1 MIFIR
6 LMTDAEFEAECVSD
20 SELEAA
26 GFMYDVLAK
35 EGWDGWLK
43 RNDEAVS
50 WLSLRFA
57 PSRFFVTLWDRS

>member
-1 MIFIR
+1 
-6 LMTDAEFEAECVSD
+6 MTDAEFEAECVSD

-43 RNDEAVS
+43 RNDEAVA
-50 WLSLRFA
+50 WLRERNRHES
-57 PSRFFVTLWDRS
+57 